1 MNKHHREM
9 LELAAATP
17 RFSTLT
23 ICIRGALR
31 GWRDPV
37 VQHMIERNREVE
49 MQRAL
54 LAMEIRKSQKVHLAG
69 APA

>member
-1 MNKHHREM
+1 MTSNQRTK
-9 LELAAATP
+9 LEIGAATP

-31 GWRDPV
+31 GWRDHG

-49 MQRAL
+49 MMRAL
-54 LAMEIRKSQKVHLAG
+54 LARDGSHA
-69 APA
+69 